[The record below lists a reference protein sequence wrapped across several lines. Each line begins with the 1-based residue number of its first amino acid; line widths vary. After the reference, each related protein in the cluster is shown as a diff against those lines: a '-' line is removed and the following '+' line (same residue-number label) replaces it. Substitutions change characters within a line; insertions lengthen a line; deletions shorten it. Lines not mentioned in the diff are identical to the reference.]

1 MLAQNR
7 KIPLIIIA
15 LVVIMAS
22 FYAFSKGNAPTADP
36 LATDTSIAAQT
47 EETTATASETD
58 ASTNLTATETAA
70 TPAVQTTDDAT
81 ALQPRDPANLNIDDL
96 MQEKAL
102 GNPNAP
108 VKMVEYA
115 SFTCSH
121 CTDFHVRTFQQIKMA
136 YIDTGKVYYIFR
148 EYPLDNIAL
157 SISKIAR
164 CAPSG
169 KYFNLVDVIF
179 HNRDRWILQP
189 DPLGTIANYAKLAGV
204 NEELF
209 KACST
214 NDALET
220 ALLKQM
226 GEAQSTFKVS
236 STPTF
241 IFNDGAE
248 TLSGSR
254 PFEDFAKVID
264 GLIASKN

>member
-15 LVVIMAS
+15 VVVILGAL
-22 FYAFSKGNAPTADP
+22 YAFSQGNTAPTPENA
-36 LATDTSIAAQT
+36 ATAQT
-47 EETTATASETD
+47 AETQTPSTEASATEAGATATTTAETT
-58 ASTNLTATETAA
+58 
-70 TPAVQTTDDAT
+70 TPADVT
-81 ALQPRDPANLNIDDL
+81 PRDPANLNIDEL
-96 MQEKAL
+96 MQDRAL

-157 SISKIAR
+157 SVSKIAR
-164 CAPSG
+164 CAPDG

-214 NDALET
+214 NEALET

-226 GEAQSTFKVS
+226 GDAQTTFKVS

-254 PFEDFAKVID
+254 SFDEFSKVID
-264 GLIASKN
+264 GLIAGQKN